1 MRNSKRYCATCWL
14 AAIFFLGA
22 ASAWACDIPVYEYAL
37 DQWEADPYEVIVYHR
52 GPLAPEHQA
61 VLDTLEPDRDQAS
74 ADVSGAVP
82 NLSVRAADLSGALDA
97 LTQGVWEAQASPELP
112 WMVVRY
118 PFSPPQRKPVWTG
131 ALTAAHAA
139 LIADSPKRGEA
150 VKRLL
155 AGDMAVWVFLEIGD
169 PDKDEA
175 ALRRLQDALAAIDE
189 LKPATAAYRQRPSGT
204 ADSEERRFSVLR
216 VSRNDP
222 AEQALVAMLLGS
234 ESDLLDYEEPMAFPV
249 FGRGRALYAL
259 VGAGIE
265 ADNVRDAAMFLATAC
280 TCIVKQ
286 QNPGTDILMTAD
298 WTSWRD
304 DRPILQITPL
314 EPPEALAATIEDD
327 LDKASSPHV
336 LRLVVVAL
344 ALSFVAVLAFTVLL
358 ARRNR

>member
-1 MRNSKRYCATCWL
+1 MRNSKRYWAAYWL
-14 AAIFFLGA
+14 TAILFVGVA
-22 ASAWACDIPVYEYAL
+22 PAWACDIPVYEYAL

-52 GPLAPEHQA
+52 GSLSPEHQA
-61 VLDTLEPDRDQAS
+61 VIDSLDPDRDPPSAGES
-74 ADVSGAVP
+74 ADVS
-82 NLSVRAADLSGALDA
+82 NLSVRTADVSGALDA

-118 PFSPPQRKPVWTG
+118 PFSPPRRKPVWTG
-131 ALTAAHAA
+131 ALTAANAEM
-139 LIADSPKRGEA
+139 IADSPKRREV

-155 AGDMAVWVFLEIGD
+155 AGDMAVWVFLDIGD
-169 PDKDEA
+169 PDKDEDA
-175 ALRRLQDALAAIDE
+175 FRRLQDALAAIDE
-189 LKPATAAYRQRPSGT
+189 LTPTTAAYRQRPSET
-204 ADSEERRFSVLR
+204 AGSEDRRFSVLR
-216 VSRNDP
+216 VSREDP

-298 WTSWRD
+298 WTTRRD
-304 DRPILQITPL
+304 ERPILQITPL
-314 EPPEALAATIEDD
+314 EPPEVLAATLEDD
-327 LDKASSPHV
+327 IQKAASPRV
-336 LRLVVVAL
+336 LHLVVLAL
-344 ALSFVAVLAFTVLL
+344 ALSFVAVLAFTVVL
-358 ARRNR
+358 ARRHR